1 MYSPEE
7 YQLKKF
13 IQKNKKLQR
22 QIAEYNEKTRLKSE
36 KEEIKHQSKETK
48 KNISEIYKYR
58 QLLFAHTNKCENE
71 LIAYIALLNARMY
84 RDQSLS
90 SEQINEKYK
99 ENLNMVKQFQ
109 EIKKWELNL
118 SKNELEGEIMES
130 FALKEKEQN
139 EKLDKK
145 IEEQKKVFEQMEKT
159 KKELADI
166 KNDFVNVNK
175 MFEKQLI
182 INDKLKLDKQL
193 KEIENKGYNEMLQR
207 LQAQQIKLVHK
218 YNNVFDTFLNI
229 SSITNSDD
237 DSFDENVIK
246 EGSELYLTKK
256 SKSSSISITPME
268 KSENYEEP
276 LKENNK
282 EELFTEE
289 FFQNIIKLIKDKIE
303 ESKKIAH
310 EQLYTNSLLT
320 RDRGNLKI
328 LIEKCLEDLNYDYK
342 KVNNEIKRKVKG
354 NYASM
359 ALSNESIVGIGMAKL
374 KRQINLIEKN
384 LYKISFIHDNCFAK
398 SKRIKR
404 SQSTVSISSI
414 DNRSRRLSV

>member
-1 MYSPEE
+1 M
-7 YQLKKF
+7 
-13 IQKNKKLQR
+13 
-22 QIAEYNEKTRLKSE
+22 
-36 KEEIKHQSKETK
+36 
-48 KNISEIYKYR
+48 
-58 QLLFAHTNKCENE
+58 
-71 LIAYIALLNARMY
+71 
-84 RDQSLS
+84 D
-90 SEQINEKYK
+90 
-99 ENLNMVKQFQ
+99 
-109 EIKKWELNL
+109 
-118 SKNELEGEIMES
+118 
-130 FALKEKEQN
+130 
-139 EKLDKK
+139 
-145 IEEQKKVFEQMEKT
+145 
-159 KKELADI
+159 
-166 KNDFVNVNK
+166 VNK
-175 MFEKQLI
+175 MLEKQVI

-218 YNNVFDTFLNI
+218 YNNVFDTFLNL

-256 SKSSSISITPME
+256 SKTSSMSMTQME
-268 KSENYEEP
+268 KSENFEESI
-276 LKENNK
+276 K
-282 EELFTEE
+282 EEHKEEYTEE
-289 FFQNIIKLIKDKIE
+289 FFQEVIQLLKNKIE

-359 ALSNESIVGIGMAKL
+359 ALSNESIVGIGLAKL

-384 LYKISFIHDNCFAK
+384 LYKISYIHDNCFAK
-398 SKRIKR
+398 AKRIKR